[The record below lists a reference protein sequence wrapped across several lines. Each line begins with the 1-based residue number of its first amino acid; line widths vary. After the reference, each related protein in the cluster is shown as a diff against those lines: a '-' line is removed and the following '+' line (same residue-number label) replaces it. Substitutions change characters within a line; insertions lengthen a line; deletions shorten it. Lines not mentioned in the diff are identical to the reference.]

1 MMIVFRLSKEQ
12 FAQDLSGKGAELVG
26 GRWNSRG
33 NAMLYTSQSIA
44 LCVTEIAVHVPL
56 GILPKDYQLVQIE
69 IPIEYFLEINRLP
82 KDWQS
87 FPHSNSTQMIG
98 DKFLKDSKFLVLKV
112 PSATVQG
119 EFNYLINPRHKN
131 FDQIKILKIENFN
144 FDERLFK
151 KKKKNWKEIF
161 V

>member
-1 MMIVFRLSKEQ
+1 MIVYRLSKAQ
-12 FAQDLSGKGAELVG
+12 YAQDLSGKGAELVG

-56 GILPKDYQLVQIE
+56 GILPKDYQLIHIE
-69 IPIEYFLEINRLP
+69 IPDEDLLEMKRLP

-98 DKFLKDSKFLVLKV
+98 DKFLKEHKHLVFKV
-112 PSATVQG
+112 PSAAVQG
-119 EFNYLINPRHKN
+119 EFNFLINPRHKN
-131 FDQIKILKIENFN
+131 FNHIKIVKIENFN
-144 FDERLFK
+144 FDERLFRK
-151 KKKKNWKEIF
+151 
-161 V
+161 

>member
-1 MMIVFRLSKEQ
+1 MIVYRLSK
-12 FAQDLSGKGAELVG
+12 AHYDQDLSGKGAELVG

-56 GILPKDYQLVQIE
+56 GILPKDYQLIHIE
-69 IPIEYFLEINRLP
+69 IPDEDFLEVKRLP
-82 KDWQS
+82 KDWQT

-98 DKFLKDSKFLVLKV
+98 DKFLKEQKFLVFKV
-112 PSATVQG
+112 PSAAVQG
-119 EFNYLINPRHKN
+119 EFNYLVNPKHKN
-131 FDQIKILKIENFN
+131 FNHIKIVKIENFN

-151 KKKKNWKEIF
+151 R
-161 V
+161 

>member
-1 MMIVFRLSKEQ
+1 MIVYRLSKGQ
-12 FAQDLSGKGAELVG
+12 YANDLSGKGAELVG

-56 GILPKDYQLVQIE
+56 GILPKDYQLIHIE
-69 IPIEYFLEINRLP
+69 IPDEDLLEMKRLP

-98 DKFLKDSKFLVLKV
+98 DKFLKEHKHLVFKV
-112 PSATVQG
+112 PSAAVQG
-119 EFNYLINPRHKN
+119 EFNFLINPRHKN
-131 FDQIKILKIENFN
+131 FNHIKIVKIENFN

-151 KKKKNWKEIF
+151 R
-161 V
+161 

>member
-1 MMIVFRLSKEQ
+1 MIVYRLSKAQ
-12 FAQDLSGKGAELVG
+12 YAQDLSGKGAELVG

-56 GILPKDYQLVQIE
+56 GILPKDYQLIHIE
-69 IPIEYFLEINRLP
+69 IPDEDLLEMKRLP

-98 DKFLKDSKFLVLKV
+98 DKFLKEHKHLVFKV
-112 PSATVQG
+112 PSAAVQG
-119 EFNYLINPRHKN
+119 EFNFLINPRHKN
-131 FDQIKILKIENFN
+131 FNQIKIVKIEGFN
-144 FDERLFK
+144 FEERLFRK
-151 KKKKNWKEIF
+151 
-161 V
+161 

>member
-1 MMIVFRLSKEQ
+1 MIVYRLSKAQ
-12 FAQDLSGKGAELVG
+12 YAQDLSGQGAQLVG

-56 GILPKDYQLVQIE
+56 GILPKDYQLIHIE
-69 IPIEYFLEINRLP
+69 IPDEDLLEMKRLP

-98 DKFLKDSKFLVLKV
+98 DKFLKEHKHLVFKV
-112 PSATVQG
+112 PSAAVQG
-119 EFNYLINPRHKN
+119 EFNFLINPRHKN
-131 FDQIKILKIENFN
+131 FNQIKIVKIEDFN
-144 FDERLFK
+144 FDERLFRK
-151 KKKKNWKEIF
+151 
-161 V
+161 

>member
-1 MMIVFRLSKEQ
+1 MIVYRLSK
-12 FAQDLSGKGAELVG
+12 AQYALDLSGKGAELVG

-56 GILPKDYQLVQIE
+56 GILPKDYQLIHIE
-69 IPIEYFLEINRLP
+69 IPDEDLLEMKRLP

-98 DKFLKDSKFLVLKV
+98 DKFLKEHKHLVFKV
-112 PSATVQG
+112 PSAAVQG
-119 EFNYLINPRHKN
+119 EFNFLINPRHKN
-131 FDQIKILKIENFN
+131 FNQIKIVKLEDFN
-144 FDERLFK
+144 FDERLFRK
-151 KKKKNWKEIF
+151 
-161 V
+161 

>member
-1 MMIVFRLSKEQ
+1 MIVYRLSKAQ
-12 FAQDLSGKGAELVG
+12 YAQDLSGKGAELVG

-56 GILPKDYQLVQIE
+56 GILPKDYQLIHIE
-69 IPIEYFLEINRLP
+69 IPDEDLLEMKRLP

-98 DKFLKDSKFLVLKV
+98 DKFLKEHKHLVFKV
-112 PSATVQG
+112 PSAAVQG
-119 EFNYLINPRHKN
+119 EFNFLINPRHKN
-131 FDQIKILKIENFN
+131 FNHFEIVKIEDFN
-144 FDERLFK
+144 FDERLFRK
-151 KKKKNWKEIF
+151 
-161 V
+161 

>member
-1 MMIVFRLSKEQ
+1 MIVYRLSKAQ
-12 FAQDLSGKGAELVG
+12 YAQDLSGKGAELVG

-56 GILPKDYQLVQIE
+56 GILPKDYQLIHIE
-69 IPIEYFLEINRLP
+69 IPDEDLLEMKRLP

-98 DKFLKDSKFLVLKV
+98 DKFLKEQKFLVFKV
-112 PSATVQG
+112 PSAAVQG
-119 EFNYLINPRHKN
+119 EFNYLVNPRHKN
-131 FDQIKILKIENFN
+131 FNQIKIVKIENFN

-151 KKKKNWKEIF
+151 R
-161 V
+161 

>member
-1 MMIVFRLSKEQ
+1 MIVFRLSKAQ
-12 FAQDLSGKGAELVG
+12 FANDLSGKGAELVG

-56 GILPKDYQLVQIE
+56 GILPKDFQLVHIE
-69 IPIEYFLEINRLP
+69 VPDEDFLELKRLP
-82 KDWQS
+82 KDWQT
-87 FPHSNSTQMIG
+87 FPHSNSTQMLG
-98 DKFLKDSKFLVLKV
+98 DKFLKEQKFLVLKV

-131 FDQIKILKIENFN
+131 FNQIKILKIESFS
-144 FDERLFK
+144 FDERLFRR
-151 KKKKNWKEIF
+151 E
-161 V
+161 

>member
-1 MMIVFRLSKEQ
+1 MIVYRLSKGQ
-12 FAQDLSGKGAELVG
+12 YANDLSGKGAELVG

-56 GILPKDYQLVQIE
+56 GILPKDYQLIHIE
-69 IPIEYFLEINRLP
+69 IPDEDLLEMKRLP

-98 DKFLKDSKFLVLKV
+98 DKFLKEHKHLVFKV
-112 PSATVQG
+112 PSAAVQG
-119 EFNYLINPRHKN
+119 EFNYLVNPKHKN
-131 FDQIKILKIENFN
+131 FNHIKIVKIENFN

-151 KKKKNWKEIF
+151 R
-161 V
+161 

>member
-12 FAQDLSGKGAELVG
+12 FAQDLSGKGVELVG

-56 GILPKDYQLVQIE
+56 GILPKDYQLIHIE
-69 IPIEYFLEINRLP
+69 IPENDFLEIKRLP

-98 DKFLKDSKFLVLKV
+98 DKFLKEHKHLVFKV
-112 PSATVQG
+112 PSAAVQG
-119 EFNYLINPRHKN
+119 EFNFLINPRHKN
-131 FDQIKILKIENFN
+131 FNQIKIVKIENFN

-151 KKKKNWKEIF
+151 R
-161 V
+161 

>member
-1 MMIVFRLSKEQ
+1 MIVYRLSKAQ
-12 FAQDLSGKGAELVG
+12 YAQDLSGKGAELVG

-56 GILPKDYQLVQIE
+56 GILPKDYQLIHIE
-69 IPIEYFLEINRLP
+69 IPDEDLLEMKRLP

-98 DKFLKDSKFLVLKV
+98 DKFLKEHKHLVFKV
-112 PSATVQG
+112 PSAAVQG
-119 EFNYLINPRHKN
+119 EFNFLINPRHKN
-131 FDQIKILKIENFN
+131 FNQIKIGKIEDFN
-144 FDERLFK
+144 FDERLFRK
-151 KKKKNWKEIF
+151 
-161 V
+161 

>member
-1 MMIVFRLSKEQ
+1 MIVYRLSKEQ
-12 FAQDLSGKGAELVG
+12 YANDLSGKGAELVG

-56 GILPKDYQLVQIE
+56 GILPKDYQLIHIE
-69 IPIEYFLEINRLP
+69 IPDEDLLEMKRLP

-98 DKFLKDSKFLVLKV
+98 DKFLKEHKHLVFKV
-112 PSATVQG
+112 PSAAVQG
-119 EFNYLINPRHKN
+119 EFNFLINPRHKN
-131 FDQIKILKIENFN
+131 FNQIKIVKIENFN
-144 FDERLFK
+144 FDERLFRK
-151 KKKKNWKEIF
+151 
-161 V
+161 

>member
-1 MMIVFRLSKEQ
+1 MIVYRLSKAQ
-12 FAQDLSGKGAELVG
+12 YAQDLSGKGAELVG

-56 GILPKDYQLVQIE
+56 GILPKDYQLIHIE
-69 IPIEYFLEINRLP
+69 IPDEDLLEMKRLP

-98 DKFLKDSKFLVLKV
+98 DKFLKEHQHLVFKV
-112 PSATVQG
+112 PSAAVQG
-119 EFNYLINPRHKN
+119 EFNFLINPRHKN
-131 FDQIKILKIENFN
+131 FNQIKIVKIEDFN
-144 FDERLFK
+144 FDERLFRK
-151 KKKKNWKEIF
+151 
-161 V
+161 

>member
-56 GILPKDYQLVQIE
+56 GILPKDYQLIHIE
-69 IPIEYFLEINRLP
+69 IPEVDFLEMKKLP

-131 FDQIKILKIENFN
+131 FDQIKIVKIENFN

-151 KKKKNWKEIF
+151 R
-161 V
+161 

>member
-1 MMIVFRLSKEQ
+1 MIVYRLSK
-12 FAQDLSGKGAELVG
+12 AQYARDLSGKGAELVG

-56 GILPKDYQLVQIE
+56 GILPKDYQLIHIE
-69 IPIEYFLEINRLP
+69 IPDEDLLEMKRLP

-98 DKFLKDSKFLVLKV
+98 DKFLKEHKHLVFKV
-112 PSATVQG
+112 PSAAVQG
-119 EFNYLINPRHKN
+119 ECNFLINPRHKN
-131 FDQIKILKIENFN
+131 FNQIKIVKIEDFN
-144 FDERLFK
+144 FDERLFRK
-151 KKKKNWKEIF
+151 
-161 V
+161 

>member
-56 GILPKDYQLVQIE
+56 GILPRNFQLIQIE
-69 IPIEYFLEINRLP
+69 IPDDNFLEIKRLP

-87 FPHSNSTQMIG
+87 FPHSNSTQIIG

-119 EFNYLINPRHKN
+119 EFNYLINTRHKN
-131 FDQIKILKIENFN
+131 FNQIKILKIENFN
-144 FDERLFK
+144 FDERLFRR
-151 KKKKNWKEIF
+151 
-161 V
+161 

>member
-1 MMIVFRLSKEQ
+1 MIVYRLSKAQ
-12 FAQDLSGKGAELVG
+12 YAQDLSGKGAELVG

-56 GILPKDYQLVQIE
+56 GILPKDYQMIHIE
-69 IPIEYFLEINRLP
+69 IPDEDLLEMKRLP

-98 DKFLKDSKFLVLKV
+98 DKFLKEHKHLVFKV
-112 PSATVQG
+112 PSAAVQG
-119 EFNYLINPRHKN
+119 EFNFLINPRHKN
-131 FDQIKILKIENFN
+131 FNQIKIVKIEDFN
-144 FDERLFK
+144 FDERLFRK
-151 KKKKNWKEIF
+151 
-161 V
+161 

>member
-1 MMIVFRLSKEQ
+1 MIVYRLSKEQ
-12 FAQDLSGKGAELVG
+12 YANDLSGKGAELVG

-56 GILPKDYQLVQIE
+56 GILPKDYQLIHIE
-69 IPIEYFLEINRLP
+69 IPDEDLLEMKRLP

-98 DKFLKDSKFLVLKV
+98 DKFLKEHKHLVFKV
-112 PSATVQG
+112 PSAAVQG
-119 EFNYLINPRHKN
+119 EFNFLINPRHKN
-131 FDQIKILKIENFN
+131 FNQIKIVKLEDFN
-144 FDERLFK
+144 FDERLFRK
-151 KKKKNWKEIF
+151 
-161 V
+161 

>member
-1 MMIVFRLSKEQ
+1 MIVYRLSK
-12 FAQDLSGKGAELVG
+12 AQYALDLSGKGAELVG

-56 GILPKDYQLVQIE
+56 GILPKDYQLIHIE
-69 IPIEYFLEINRLP
+69 IPDEDLLEMKRLP

-98 DKFLKDSKFLVLKV
+98 DKFLKEQKFLVFKV
-112 PSATVQG
+112 PSAAVQG
-119 EFNYLINPRHKN
+119 EFNYLVNPKHKN
-131 FDQIKILKIENFN
+131 FNQIKIVKIEDFN
-144 FDERLFK
+144 FDERLFRK
-151 KKKKNWKEIF
+151 
-161 V
+161 